1 MSIPTDVSKPK
12 TWASIVTAA
21 TTSIAKP
28 PSPKHVPKQCD
39 QLDLTTAI
47 TNLRAFFDNCPETR
61 IHYVY
66 FICERNKCIPEIKST
81 FREWFVNKKTVYS
94 IFKPYGWSYTYGLT
108 SIKKLL
114 YVDNTGVVS
123 FQKQPPGAPI
133 QTTSKPIIS
142 TTPLQTQLIANLGDH
157 ITIGVVNSKDPND
170 LLIQTHK
177 TYYTQLS
184 TPTIQYGRR
193 AIHCDCLLYAKPIE
207 SHLKCI
213 EDKYSM
219 GEKYKDEPLT
229 IPIIQK
235 ITNIC
240 KGLHTGGATQQRH
253 KNKTSKTHAK
263 THVKTHAKTHVY
275 NGVHYEVRDGPR
287 NGKYIEIGNT
297 RKYIGGSQ
305 KLMYKGIGF
314 DSEGFINYLYNR
326 IFSVVAAQQ
335 SGMEGITIIYD
346 EQSYIETD
354 SNKYMCVI
362 YEYIVNEEEERAS
375 IYYIDALKA
384 FTSYYSYI
392 TPESK
397 RTPNEKTCLQ
407 EFNEAIVQHIPQ
419 IVVV

>member
-21 TTSIAKP
+21 TTPVAKP
-28 PSPKHVPKQCD
+28 PSPKHVPKQRD

-47 TNLRAFFDNCPETR
+47 TNLRVFFDNCPETR

-66 FICERNKCIPEIKST
+66 FICERNMCIPEIKST
-81 FREWFVNKKTVYS
+81 FREWFVNKKAVYS

-114 YVDNTGVVS
+114 YVDNTGA
-123 FQKQPPGAPI
+123 PGAPI
-133 QTTSKPIIS
+133 MSTFSKPIIS
-142 TTPLQTQLIANLGDH
+142 TTPLQTQLTANLGDH
-157 ITIGVVNSKDPND
+157 ITIEVVNSKDPND

-184 TPTIQYGRR
+184 TPTIQYVRR
-193 AIHCDCLLYAKPIE
+193 AIHCDCLLYAKPID

-219 GEKYKDEPLT
+219 GEKYKDEPLA

-235 ITNIC
+235 LTNMC
-240 KGLHTGGATQQRH
+240 KGMPTGGATQQRH
-253 KNKTSKTHAK
+253 KNKTSKTH
-263 THVKTHAKTHVY
+263 VY
-275 NGVHYEVRDGPR
+275 NGVHYEVHDGPR

-354 SNKYMCVI
+354 SNTYMCVI
-362 YEYIVNEEEERAS
+362 YEYTVIEEEERAS

-397 RTPNEKTCLQ
+397 RTTNEKSCLQ